1 MFGSSQPQQRL
12 DTSVISASDWAE
24 DLYLITHWINYT
36 SLTLTNRPGAPYVLK
51 ELGPEMGVKFPHVLH
66 TMLAL
71 SAAHLAAKMPDK
83 HEHYSTLAARHQ
95 QNASQQF
102 QATIQDIRKDNVVAI
117 FVTAALLSVNCL
129 ANLSHARNASGVH
142 EPSLDD
148 IVAVFSMTGGL
159 TGLEVGIAGGSGV
172 VGTKLL
178 EAVFGEDAVRRMAL
192 GARTNLETR
201 IKEML
206 EDHSALFY
214 ERLDAIDKGPAPELI
229 ARTAQEVSAI
239 ATALKG
245 GHQ

>member
-1 MFGSSQPQQRL
+1 MDMIREEGADKRQRARFMSL
-12 DTSVISASDWAE
+12 GVNAAAVI
-24 DLYLITHWINYT
+24 L
-36 SLTLTNRPGAPYVLK
+36 
-51 ELGPEMGVKFPHVLH
+51 M
-66 TMLAL
+66 
-71 SAAHLAAKMPDK
+71 
-83 HEHYSTLAARHQ
+83 
-95 QNASQQF
+95 
-102 QATIQDIRKDNVVAI
+102 
-117 FVTAALLSVNCL
+117 
-129 ANLSHARNASGVH
+129 
-142 EPSLDD
+142 
-148 IVAVFSMTGGL
+148 VAVFSMTGGL

-229 ARTAQEVSAI
+229 ARNAHEVSAI